1 MGEEYEPMGDE
12 LYTPVEE
19 DLDDNFHEDD
29 PKNYADNKG
38 KGRLR
43 DNVAKAMREHADRG
57 LLIKALI
64 FVRSLVIES
73 ARLIRAFVT
82 TVVFGDDRPFNW
94 DRGLQNSLE
103 VDKLKAGKKS
113 SERNQ
118 NRMIESAERNHNQQ
132 GERSEGNRVTSS
144 REAAVSS
151 SENTAEKNDNK
162 FVDKE
167 KLAKINIACKNNTRK
182 KALFDVPNVGFGRS
196 GIGGNLP
203 EIRVYGTDINN
214 PKKYYYIRTELL
226 AKGDDE
232 KFINTLAKAL
242 SQQEFVKNNADNKN
256 AVNTNNVIDSRFVF
270 NAMMLTAAIKY
281 NAEPDRYFNNPQILN
296 YDYNGKKVDVSIDKN
311 SVAVSIEGS
320 TKMVNIPVECLKS
333 VAECN
338 PYERNFD
345 AVLRVADANIE
356 NKKAF
361 EEVLNNH
368 PENLEP
374 VQEQIQEFIQEQT
387 QTTPVQTASQEA
399 PTVPSANQVEVVEE
413 IQYLGGEQT
422 ENSMN
427 EEESGIYEKNPEE
440 LDNYFAEVEAAQN
453 EISDY
458 DRPEGLAEAER
469 EIFSPDE
476 GEPLPYTADNINEF
490 DVSDSEISSQ
500 KDDEPEL

>member
-19 DLDDNFHEDD
+19 DLDDNLHEDD
-29 PKNYADNKG
+29 PKDYTDNKG

-64 FVRSLVIES
+64 FVRSLVMES

-182 KALFDVPNVGFGRS
+182 KALFDIPNVGFGRS

-242 SQQEFVKNNADNKN
+242 SQQEFVKNNAGNKN
-256 AVNTNNVIDSRFVF
+256 AINTNNVIDSRFIF
-270 NAMMLTAAIKY
+270 NSMMLTAAIKY
-281 NAEPDRYFNNPQILN
+281 NAEPDKYFNNPQILN
-296 YDYNGKKVDVSIDKN
+296 YNYDGKKVNISIDKD
-311 SVAVSIEGS
+311 SVAVNIEGS
-320 TKMVNIPVECLKS
+320 PKAINVPVECLKS
-333 VAECN
+333 VVECN
-338 PYERNFD
+338 SYEKVFD
-345 AVLRVADANIE
+345 AILRVADANIE
-356 NKKAF
+356 NEKAF
-361 EEVLNNH
+361 EEVLNKY
-368 PENLEP
+368 PKNLEP

-387 QTTPVQTASQEA
+387 QTTPVQTASQET
-399 PTVPSANQVEVVEE
+399 PTVSSANQVEVVEE

-427 EEESGIYEKNPEE
+427 EEESGMYEKNPEE
-440 LDNYFAEVEAAQN
+440 LDNYFAEVEAVQN
-453 EISDY
+453 EISSY
-458 DRPEGLAEAER
+458 ERPEGLDEAEK
-469 EIFSPDE
+469 EIFSQDE
-476 GEPLPYTADNINEF
+476 DEPLPFTKEDIN
-490 DVSDSEISSQ
+490 DSEISSQ
-500 KDDEPEL
+500 KDDGLEL

>member
-19 DLDDNFHEDD
+19 DLDDNLHEDD
-29 PKNYADNKG
+29 PKDYTDNKG

-64 FVRSLVIES
+64 FVRSLVMES

-182 KALFDVPNVGFGRS
+182 KALFDIPNVGFGRS

-242 SQQEFVKNNADNKN
+242 SQQEFVKNNAGNKN
-256 AVNTNNVIDSRFVF
+256 AINTNNVIDSRFIF
-270 NAMMLTAAIKY
+270 NSMMLTAAIKY
-281 NAEPDRYFNNPQILN
+281 NAEPDKYFNNPQILN
-296 YDYNGKKVDVSIDKN
+296 YNYDGKKVNISIDKD
-311 SVAVSIEGS
+311 SVAVNIEGS
-320 TKMVNIPVECLKS
+320 PKAINVPVECLKS
-333 VAECN
+333 VVECN
-338 PYERNFD
+338 SYEKVFD
-345 AVLRVADANIE
+345 AILRVADANIE
-356 NKKAF
+356 NEKAF
-361 EEVLNNH
+361 EEVLNKH
-368 PENLEP
+368 PKNLEP

-387 QTTPVQTASQEA
+387 QTTPVQTASQET
-399 PTVPSANQVEVVEE
+399 PTVSSANQVEVVEE

-427 EEESGIYEKNPEE
+427 EEESGMYEKNPEE
-440 LDNYFAEVEAAQN
+440 LDNYFAEVEAVQN
-453 EISDY
+453 EISSY
-458 DRPEGLAEAER
+458 ERPEGLDEAEK
-469 EIFSPDE
+469 EIFSQDE
-476 GEPLPYTADNINEF
+476 DEPLPFTKEDIN
-490 DVSDSEISSQ
+490 DSEISSQ
-500 KDDEPEL
+500 KDDGLEL

>member
-19 DLDDNFHEDD
+19 DLDDNLHEDD
-29 PKNYADNKG
+29 PKDYTDNKG

-64 FVRSLVIES
+64 FVRSLVMES

-182 KALFDVPNVGFGRS
+182 KALFDIPNVGFGRS

-242 SQQEFVKNNADNKN
+242 SQQEFVKNNAGNKN
-256 AVNTNNVIDSRFVF
+256 AINTNNVIDSRFIF
-270 NAMMLTAAIKY
+270 NSMMLTAAIKY
-281 NAEPDRYFNNPQILN
+281 NAEPDKYFNNPQILN
-296 YDYNGKKVDVSIDKN
+296 YNYDGKKVNISIDKD
-311 SVAVSIEGS
+311 SVAVNIEGS
-320 TKMVNIPVECLKS
+320 PKAINVPVECLKS
-333 VAECN
+333 VVECN
-338 PYERNFD
+338 SYEKVFD
-345 AVLRVADANIE
+345 AILRVADANIE

-361 EEVLNNH
+361 EEVLNKH
-368 PENLEP
+368 PKNLEP

-387 QTTPVQTASQEA
+387 QTTPVQTASQET
-399 PTVPSANQVEVVEE
+399 PTVSSANQVEVVEE

-427 EEESGIYEKNPEE
+427 EEESGMYEKNPEE
-440 LDNYFAEVEAAQN
+440 LDNYFAEVEAVQN
-453 EISDY
+453 EISSY
-458 DRPEGLAEAER
+458 ERPEGLDEAEK
-469 EIFSPDE
+469 EIFSQDE
-476 GEPLPYTADNINEF
+476 DEPLPFTKEDIN
-490 DVSDSEISSQ
+490 DSEISSQ
-500 KDDEPEL
+500 KDDGLEL